1 MAGTSPFAAVNIG
14 QGASPALKGFAQDI
28 KDVKKADRELSR
40 AQMALET
47 TENQFK
53 IDQSKSVQGRMEK
66 NQDRVDKAQNTLATT
81 TATLGASLNTLTG
94 SKYDAQ
100 LRDLTSRFVSE
111 NQRTASMYTADKG
124 LQGSLAQAA
133 ATRFGYGRD
142 EASIERIMAEQGVGY
157 TEAMGIRA
165 QQTARA
171 NDRYNSI
178 RNSVNRVEENIKED
192 LSIRTMRGQLAEA
205 EKDPVA
211 NAAKI
216 TTLRKDINDIKEKY
230 YTDAGISKD
239 TRDYLAEEDKR
250 ILDQTRGRTNFG
262 KDGKSSA
269 PPPSPPAA
277 AIADLK
283 ANPTAQSKAQF
294 DTIFGPGAADRAL
307 GKK

>member
-1 MAGTSPFAAVNIG
+1 MDKQEDNVMKAEQTRATAA
-14 QGASPALKGFAQDI
+14 AA
-28 KDVKKADRELSR
+28 
-40 AQMALET
+40 
-47 TENQFK
+47 
-53 IDQSKSVQGRMEK
+53 
-66 NQDRVDKAQNTLATT
+66 
-81 TATLGASLNTLTG
+81 LGASINTLTG
-94 SKYDAQ
+94 SQYDAQ
-100 LRDLTSRFVSE
+100 LRDLTARFTAQQ
-111 NQRTASMYTADKG
+111 QRDASMYSADQG
-124 LQGSLAQAA
+124 LRGSLANAA

-178 RNSVNRVEENIKED
+178 RNSVNRVEENIRED

-216 TTLRKDINDIKEKY
+216 TKLKQNINDAKDKY

-250 ILDQTRGRTNFG
+250 ILNQTRGRTNFD

-269 PPPSPPAA
+269 PTPPPPG

-294 DTIFGPGAADRAL
+294 DAIFGAGAADRAL
-307 GKK
+307 GTK